1 MSRLPTVGGDN
12 GNWGAILN
20 DYLSQEH
27 NPDGSLK
34 IRTDGT
40 LSSGIA
46 DGSITASKLSP
57 TVNNYLASAQ
67 TAVQTVNGKSGTS
80 VTLAA
85 SDVSAV
91 STSAVGAAGGI
102 ATLDGSSKLTASQLP
117 STVATSSQLS
127 DYLRK
132 DAPAINPVLGSTA
145 IQSLLTDSTVAGP
158 SIGTRTTGLTTSTM
172 AAAATTLINTMS
184 GGSYTSG
191 NLTRIQPNYA
201 DPKAD
206 TTYRLSGP
214 FNYWGGS
221 TATAQ
226 QVGQFQ
232 TARTDSTPDGG
243 GMTGSYGEISF
254 RFRGRYLVQVMR
266 DTSGTQYIEYFA
278 GKDGAAMKP
287 FRALSNQ
294 NGQEI
299 FTSPGDG
306 LYYLVPIDLGS
317 SGDWQIKMYT
327 ESATFGGF
335 YFIST
340 DQLTYPNWR
349 AGKLLLLGDSFSVPG
364 QGQYRHS
371 LGFVPLLG
379 RALGMDVHLSGQG
392 GTGYRA
398 KGFVSFGPVVESNLL
413 NYEQR
418 IPYDVDRYFDD
429 VYKPDAIVVLGSQ
442 NDRSG
447 EFDGTTTLDNS
458 IAAVLGGLY
467 DRFPGVPMFATG
479 LMHTRTETWNAE
491 YETIN
496 AQIKSYIDANPD
508 MNIQYVRSLLQ
519 DNNTYGTGYQGNTN
533 GSGPSDTL
541 TWTDSS
547 HPSAAISRSLPGSDY
562 LGNGGQGA
570 IARKIRDEILRL
582 TPYRARQ
589 SQGYVSTA
597 STTRTTNAS
606 DLTAGTLSVARLA
619 TDLVARRRLVRRW
632 TTRLDATNTQANN
645 VDRTPGETF
654 APYAVAFGAAGSA
667 RAVEVVD
674 PADYAVSGKTTQ
686 FILAVTVK
694 NGGVAITT
702 GGLGVVLVSV
712 NAVSG
717 GAAGTDPSATYSGTI
732 TGSTGGL
739 WNSGSPIIAAGAI
752 SDQESSAPFTISSK
766 TSVAPR
772 IQNYTALPTDASLI
786 LDIALFAVNS

>member
-1 MSRLPTVGGDN
+1 MARLPQPGGDN

-20 DYLSQEH
+20 DFLSQEH
-27 NPDGSLK
+27 NNDGSLK
-34 IRTDGT
+34 IRSEGIPAT
-40 LSSGIA
+40 IA
-46 DGSITASKLSP
+46 DGSITASKLSGA
-57 TVNNYLASAQ
+57 VNSYLASAQ
-67 TAVQTVNGKSGTS
+67 TAVQSVNGKTGQA
-80 VTLAA
+80 VTLNAN
-85 SDVSAV
+85 DVSAIDV
-91 STSAVGAAGGI
+91 SQLGVASGV
-102 ATLDGSSKLTASQLP
+102 ATLDGVSKLTASQLP
-117 STVATSSQLS
+117 ANVVEESQLA

-132 DAPAINPVLGSTA
+132 DTPAIQPVLGGTTL
-145 IQSLLTDSTVAGP
+145 QDLLTDSTVSGP
-158 SIGTRTTGLTTSTM
+158 VIGTRSTGHSTSSM
-172 AAAATTLINTMS
+172 AGAATTLINTMS

-191 NLTRIQPNYA
+191 NLTRTQPNYA

-206 TTYRLSGP
+206 TVYRLSGP

-232 TARTDSTPDGG
+232 TARTDATPDGG

-254 RFRGRYLVQVMR
+254 RFSGRYLVQVMR

-335 YFIST
+335 FFLST
-340 DQLTYPNWR
+340 DQLTHPNWR

-371 LGFVPLLG
+371 LGFIPMLG

-398 KGFVSFGPVVESNLL
+398 KGFISFGPVVESNLL

-418 IPYDVDRYFDD
+418 LPYDVDRYFNDN
-429 VYKPDAIVVLGSQ
+429 YRPDAIVVLGSQ

-447 EFDGTTTLDNS
+447 EFDGTATLDNS

-467 DRFPGVPMFATG
+467 DRFPGVPLFATG
-479 LMHTRTETWNAE
+479 LMHTRTETWNSE

-496 AQIKSYIDANPD
+496 TQIKTFIDANPD
-508 MNIQYVRSLLQ
+508 MNIQYIRSLLQ

-547 HPSAAISRSLPGSDY
+547 HPSAATTRSLPGTDY

-570 IARKIRDEILRL
+570 IARKIRDEIFRL
-582 TPYRARQ
+582 APYRARKNP
-589 SQGYVSTA
+589 GYIAAAA
-597 STTRTTNAS
+597 STKTTNAS
-606 DLTAGTLSVARLA
+606 ELTSGTLSVARLA
-619 TDLVARRRLVRRW
+619 SDLVARRRLIRRW
-632 TTRLDATNTQANN
+632 VTRLDATNTQASG
-645 VDRTPGETF
+645 VDRTPGESF

-686 FILAVTVK
+686 FILTATVK

-702 GGLGVVLVSV
+702 GGLGVVLVNV
-712 NAVSG
+712 NAISG
-717 GAAGTDPSATYSGTI
+717 GTSGTDPSATYSGTI

-752 SDQESSAPFTISSK
+752 SDQESSAAFTIASK
-766 TSVAPR
+766 TSIAPR
-772 IQNYTALPTDASLI
+772 IQNYSALPTDSSLI
-786 LDIALFAVNS
+786 LDIALYVVNS

>member
-1 MSRLPTVGGDN
+1 MARLPTVGGDP
-12 GNWGAILN
+12 GNWGSILN
-20 DYLSQEH
+20 DFLNQVH
-27 NPDGSLK
+27 NNDGSLK
-34 IRTDGT
+34 DGVIAKAK
-40 LSSGIA
+40 LDSSVQASLTAA
-46 DGSITASKLSP
+46 DNAIPASQKGVPS
-57 TVNNYLASAQ
+57 
-67 TAVQTVNGKSGTS
+67 
-80 VTLAA
+80 
-85 SDVSAV
+85 
-91 STSAVGAAGGI
+91 GI
-102 ATLDGSSKLTASQLP
+102 ATLDGSSTLDTSQLP
-117 STVATSSQLS
+117 SGLVDEDQLA
-127 DYLRK
+127 DYQKR
-132 DAPAINPVLGSTA
+132 DIPG
-145 IQSLLTDSTVAGP
+145 IQSVFGGASLQDLLTDTVISGLT
-158 SIGTRTTGLTTSTM
+158 IGTRSTGLSTGTM
-172 AAAATTLINTMS
+172 PTAAATLMNTMS
-184 GGSYTSG
+184 GGSYTSA
-191 NLTRIQPNYA
+191 NLTRTQPDYA
-201 DPKAD
+201 DPKND

-221 TATAQ
+221 TATSQ

-232 TARTDSTPDGG
+232 TARTDATPDGG

-278 GKDGAAMKP
+278 GKDGATMRP
-287 FRALSNQ
+287 FRALSSQ

-335 YFIST
+335 YFLST
-340 DQLTYPNWR
+340 DQLSYPNWR
-349 AGKLLLLGDSFSVPG
+349 AGKLLLLGDSFTVPG
-364 QGQYRHS
+364 QGQYRHT
-371 LGFVPLLG
+371 LGFVPMLG

-398 KGFVSFGPVVESNLL
+398 KGFVSFGPVVESTLL

-429 VYKPDAIVVLGSQ
+429 THPPDAVVVLGSQ

-447 EFDGTTTLDNS
+447 EFDGTVTLDNS

-467 DRFPGVPMFATG
+467 DRFPSVPLFATG
-479 LMHTRTETWNAE
+479 LMHTRTETWNSE
-491 YETIN
+491 YEVIN
-496 AQIKSYIDANPD
+496 AQIKGYIDAHPQ
-508 MNIQYVRSLLQ
+508 MNIQYIRSLLQ
-519 DNNTYGTGYQGNTN
+519 DGDTYGTGYQGATN

-547 HPSAAISRSLPGSDY
+547 HPSAAISRPLPGSDY

-570 IARKIRDEILRL
+570 IARKIRDEIQRL
-582 TPYRARQ
+582 ALHRARQ
-589 SQGYVSTA
+589 NPGYIGNAGSTK
-597 STTRTTNAS
+597 TTNAS
-606 DLTAGTLSVARLA
+606 ELTTGTLSVARLPS
-619 TDLVARRRLVRRW
+619 DLVSRRRLVRRW
-632 TTRLDATNTQANN
+632 ITRLDATNTQASG
-645 VDRTPGETF
+645 VDRTPADTF

-686 FILAVTVK
+686 FILAVTLK
-694 NGGVAITT
+694 NGGVAIST
-702 GGLGVVLVSV
+702 GGLGVVLVNV
-712 NAVSG
+712 NAISG
-717 GAAGTDPSATYSGTI
+717 GASGTDPSATYSGTV

-739 WNSGSPIIAAGAI
+739 WNSGSPIVAAGAI

-772 IQNYTALPTDASLI
+772 IQNYIALPTDASLI
-786 LDIALFAVNS
+786 LDIALYAVNS

>member
-1 MSRLPTVGGDN
+1 MARLPHVGGDN
-12 GNWGAILN
+12 SNWGSILN
-20 DYLSQEH
+20 EYLSVEH
-27 NPDGSLK
+27 NQDGSLK
-34 IRTDGT
+34 IRDEGIPAT
-40 LSSGIA
+40 IA
-46 DGSITASKLSP
+46 DGSITASKLSSS
-57 TVNNYLASAQ
+57 VNSYLASAQ
-67 TAVQTVNGKSGTS
+67 TAVQTVNGKSGQS
-80 VTLAA
+80 VTLVA

-91 STSAVGAAGGI
+91 ATSAVGAASGV
-102 ATLDGSSKLTASQLP
+102 ATLDGSSKLTASQIP
-117 STVATSSQLS
+117 TSVVEESQLAE
-127 DYLRK
+127 YLKK
-132 DAPAINPVLGSTA
+132 DVPAIQPVLGGASL
-145 IQSLLTDSTVAGP
+145 QSLITDTTVSGP
-158 SIGTRTTGLTTSTM
+158 TIGTRTTGLSTSTM
-172 AAAATTLINTMS
+172 PAAAATLINTMS

-191 NLTRIQPNYA
+191 NLTRTQPNYA
-201 DPKAD
+201 DPKTD
-206 TTYRLSGP
+206 TTYRISGP

-243 GMTGSYGEISF
+243 GMTGSYGEISV

-278 GKDGAAMKP
+278 GKDGAAMQP
-287 FRALSNQ
+287 FRALSSQ

-299 FTSPGDG
+299 FTPPGDG
-306 LYYLVPIDLGS
+306 LYYLVPIDMGS

-398 KGFVSFGPVVESNLL
+398 KGFVSFGPVVESTLL

-418 IPYDVDRYFDD
+418 LPYDVDRYFDD
-429 VYKPDAIVVLGSQ
+429 TYQPDAVVVLGSQ

-447 EFDGTTTLDNS
+447 EFDGTATLDNS

-467 DRFPGVPMFATG
+467 DRFPGVPLFATA

-496 AQIKSYIDANPD
+496 TQIKSYIDANPD
-508 MNIQYVRSLLQ
+508 MNIQFVRSLLQ
-519 DNNTYGTGYQGNTN
+519 DGNTYGTGYQGATN
-533 GSGPSDTL
+533 GTGPSDTL

-547 HPSAAISRSLPGSDY
+547 HPSAAITRSLPDSSY

-589 SQGYVSTA
+589 NPGFIAANQSTK
-597 STTRTTNAS
+597 TTNAGELVS
-606 DLTAGTLSVARLA
+606 GTLSVARLA

-632 TTRLDATNTQANN
+632 VTRLDATNTQASG
-645 VDRTPGETF
+645 VDRTPGESF

-686 FILAVTVK
+686 FILAVTLK
-694 NGGVAITT
+694 NGGIAITT

-717 GAAGTDPSATYSGTI
+717 GSGGTDPSATYSGTI

-739 WNSGSPIIAAGAI
+739 WNTGSPIVAAGAV
-752 SDQESSAPFTISSK
+752 SDQESAAPFTISSK
-766 TSVAPR
+766 TNIAPR
-772 IQNYTALPTDASLI
+772 IQNYTSLPTDASLI
-786 LDIALFAVNS
+786 LDIALYVVNT

>member
-1 MSRLPTVGGDN
+1 MARLPTVGGDS
-12 GNWGAILN
+12 GNWGSILN
-20 DYLSQEH
+20 DFLNQVHS
-27 NPDGSLK
+27 NDGSLK
-34 IRTDGT
+34 DGVIARAKLDSLVQASLT
-40 LSSGIA
+40 AADNAIPASQKGVPSG
-46 DGSITASKLSP
+46 
-57 TVNNYLASAQ
+57 V
-67 TAVQTVNGKSGTS
+67 
-80 VTLAA
+80 
-85 SDVSAV
+85 
-91 STSAVGAAGGI
+91 
-102 ATLDGSSKLTASQLP
+102 ATLDGSSKLNTSQLP
-117 STVATSSQLS
+117 SGLVDENQLA
-127 DYLRK
+127 DYQKK
-132 DAPAINPVLGSTA
+132 DIPG
-145 IQSLLTDSTVAGP
+145 IQSVFGGISLQDLLTDTVISGP
-158 SIGTRTTGLTTSTM
+158 TLGTRSTGHSTGTM
-172 AAAATTLINTMS
+172 ASAAATLINTMS

-191 NLTRIQPNYA
+191 NLTRTQPNYA
-201 DPKAD
+201 DPKND

-221 TATAQ
+221 TATSQ

-232 TARTDSTPDGG
+232 TARTDATPDGG

-278 GKDGAAMKP
+278 GKDGAAMRP
-287 FRALSNQ
+287 FRALSSQ

-299 FTSPGDG
+299 FTAPGDG

-335 YFIST
+335 YFLST
-340 DQLTYPNWR
+340 DQLSYPNWR

-371 LGFVPLLG
+371 LGFVPMLG
-379 RALGMDVHLSGQG
+379 RALGMDIHLSGQG

-418 IPYDVDRYFDD
+418 MPYDVDRYFDD
-429 VYKPDAIVVLGSQ
+429 THQPDAIVVLGSQ

-447 EFDGTTTLDNS
+447 EFDGTVTLDNS

-467 DRFPGVPMFATG
+467 DRFPNVPLFATG
-479 LMHTRTETWNAE
+479 LMHTRTETWNNE

-496 AQIKSYIDANPD
+496 AQIKAYIDAHPA

-519 DNNTYGTGYQGNTN
+519 DGNTYGTGYQGATN

-547 HPSAAISRSLPGSDY
+547 HPSAAITRPLPGSDY

-570 IARKIRDEILRL
+570 IARKIRDEIQQLAL
-582 TPYRARQ
+582 YRARQ
-589 SQGYVSTA
+589 NPGYVGNAGNTK
-597 STTRTTNAS
+597 TTNAS
-606 DLTAGTLSVARLA
+606 ELTSGTLSVARLPS
-619 TDLVARRRLVRRW
+619 DLVSRRRLVRRW
-632 TTRLDATNTQANN
+632 VTRLDATNTQASG
-645 VDRTPGETF
+645 VDRTPAETF

-686 FILAVTVK
+686 FILAVTLK
-694 NGGVAITT
+694 NGGIAITT

-717 GAAGTDPSATYSGTI
+717 GASGTDPSATYSGTI

-739 WNSGSPIIAAGAI
+739 WNSGSPIVAAGAI
-752 SDQESSAPFTISSK
+752 SDQESSAPFTISTK

-786 LDIALFAVNS
+786 LDIALYAVNS